1 MHEQINEIFGY
12 LHGLW
17 RYRWSGL
24 LIAWVTAIAGWC
36 YVYAL
41 PNEYNAKAVVNI
53 DTSSIMKPLLKGL
66 AVETDQ
72 TEELAI
78 MTRVLLS
85 RDNLLTVIRE
95 TDMDLGADTP
105 AEKER
110 LVMSLAKSINLTAPG
125 KGRFGSSASQI
136 FEIGYKSTSPELAY
150 KVVSTLLNQLME
162 NTLNTDRT
170 GTAMAQEF
178 LDKEIKEY
186 EQRLNTSESRLA
198 DFKTKNAGFMPDEK
212 GGYYARI
219 RKAEEDVER
228 TKSSLALAQQSYSQ
242 LRRQLSGQEPVL
254 GDARSSAATLRKY
267 QEQLSD
273 LLTQYTEDHPD
284 VQALRARIAEVKA
297 RAKDQDDSAVV
308 GGSDDYV
315 YQELKFQLSQQRIEV
330 GKQQLLLA
338 EQQQKLKT
346 LQESVDTI
354 PKIEAELSRL
364 NRDYEITKERY
375 LSLVERKESA
385 RLAQK
390 AEQNSNEIS
399 FQVVDAPV
407 VPVLPSGPN
416 RLLLLSAVLA
426 AALGAGVAWSLVM
439 VLLFPTFVDY
449 KQLRKLIDLPV
460 LGSIRLQMTDEQQR
474 LRLVQLRTYVL
485 AVLVLIV
492 SFGSV
497 LFYQEQG
504 SILVRSV
511 ISDIGIVI

>member
-1 MHEQINEIFGY
+1 MHEQINELFGY

-24 LIAWVTAIAGWC
+24 LIAWLVAIAGWI
-36 YVYAL
+36 YVYSL
-41 PNEYNAKAVVNI
+41 PNQYNARAVVNI
-53 DTSSIMKPLLKGL
+53 DTSSIMKPLLRGL

-72 TEELAI
+72 NEELAI

-110 LVMSLAKSINLTAPG
+110 LVMNLSNSIYLRAPG
-125 KGRFGSSASQI
+125 RGKFGSKSSQI
-136 FEIGYKSTSPELAY
+136 FEIGYESTSPEMAY
-150 KVVSTLLNQLME
+150 KVVSTLLNQLIE
-162 NTLNTDRT
+162 NTLNSDRT
-170 GTAMAQEF
+170 GTVMAQEF
-178 LDKEIKEY
+178 LEKEIKEY
-186 EQRLNTSESRLA
+186 EQRLNAAETRLA
-198 DFKTKNAGFMPDEK
+198 DFKTRNAGFMPDEK

-219 RKAEEDVER
+219 RRAEDDVEQ

-267 QEQLSD
+267 QEQLND

-297 RAKDQDDSAVV
+297 RTRDQDDSSMV

-315 YQELKFQLSQQRIEV
+315 YQELKFQLSKQQIEI

-338 EQQQKLKT
+338 EQQQKLKM
-346 LQESVDTI
+346 LKESVDTI
-354 PKIEAELSRL
+354 PQIEAELTRL
-364 NRDYEITKERY
+364 NRDYEITRERY

-390 AEQNSNEIS
+390 VEQNSNEIN

-426 AALGAGVAWSLVM
+426 VSVGAGAAWSLVM
-439 VLLFPTFVDY
+439 LLLFPTFVDY

-460 LGSIRLQMTDEQQR
+460 LGSVGLQMTDEQQR
-474 LRLVQLRTYVL
+474 LRLVQFRTYL
-485 AVLVLIV
+485 LSVLVLIALY
-492 SFGSV
+492 GSV

-504 SILVRSV
+504 SMLVRSV
-511 ISDIGIVI
+511 IKDIGIVI

>member
-1 MHEQINEIFGY
+1 MHEQINELFGY

-41 PNEYNAKAVVNI
+41 PNEYNARAVVNI

-72 TEELAI
+72 AEELTI

-110 LVMSLAKSINLTAPG
+110 LVMSLAKSIYLSAPG

-136 FEIGYKSTSPELAY
+136 FEIGYKSTSAQLAY

-162 NTLNTDRT
+162 NTLNSDRT

-178 LDKEIKEY
+178 LGKEIKDY
-186 EQRLNTSESRLA
+186 EQRLNLAESRLA

-242 LRRQLSGQEPVL
+242 LRRQLSGQEPIL

-267 QEQLSD
+267 QEQLNE

-297 RAKDQDDSAVV
+297 RAKDQDDAVV

-338 EQQQKLKT
+338 EQQQKLKK

-354 PKIEAELSRL
+354 PQIEAELSRL
-364 NRDYEITKERY
+364 DRDYEITKERY

-385 RLAQK
+385 RLAQN

-426 AALGAGVAWSLVM
+426 ASLGAGVAWSLVM

-449 KQLRKLIDLPV
+449 KQLRKLIELPV
-460 LGSIRLQMTDEQQR
+460 LGSISLQMTDEQQR

-485 AVLVLIV
+485 AVFVLIV

-511 ISDIGIVI
+511 ISDIGMVI

>member
-1 MHEQINEIFGY
+1 MHEQINELFGY

-24 LIAWVTAIAGWC
+24 LIAWLVAIAGWC
-36 YVYAL
+36 YVYSL
-41 PNEYNAKAVVNI
+41 PNQYNARAVVNI

-72 TEELAI
+72 NEELDI

-85 RDNLLTVIRE
+85 RDNLLAVIRE

-110 LVMSLAKSINLTAPG
+110 LVMSLAKSIYLRAPG

-136 FEIGYKSTSPELAY
+136 FEIGYESTSPELAY
-150 KVVSTLLNQLME
+150 KVVSTLLNQLIE
-162 NTLNTDRT
+162 KTLNTDRT
-170 GTAMAQEF
+170 GTAMAQVF
-178 LDKEIKEY
+178 LEKEIKEY
-186 EQRLNTSESRLA
+186 EQRLSKSESRLA

-219 RKAEEDVER
+219 RKAEEDVEQ

-254 GDARSSAATLRKY
+254 GDARGSASTLRKY
-267 QEQLSD
+267 REQLND

-297 RAKDQDDSAVV
+297 RTKGQDDTMV

-338 EQQQKLKT
+338 ERQQKLKK

-354 PKIEAELSRL
+354 PQIEAELTRL
-364 NRDYEITKERY
+364 NRDYEITRERY
-375 LSLVERKESA
+375 LNLVERKESA
-385 RLAQK
+385 HLAQK
-390 AEQNSNEIS
+390 VEQNSSEIN

-416 RLLLLSAVLA
+416 RLLLLFAALA
-426 AALGAGVAWSLVM
+426 ASLGAGVVWSLLM
-439 VLLFPTFVDY
+439 LLLFPTFVDT

-460 LGSIRLQMTDEQQR
+460 LGSIGLQMTYEQQK
-474 LRLVQLRTYVL
+474 LRLVRLRTYLL
-485 AVLVLIV
+485 AIAMLIV

-504 SILVRSV
+504 SMLVRSV

>member
-1 MHEQINEIFGY
+1 MHEQINELFGY

-24 LIAWVTAIAGWC
+24 LIAWLVAIAGWC

-41 PNEYNAKAVVNI
+41 PNQYNARAVVNI

-66 AVETDQ
+66 AVDIDPM
-72 TEELAI
+72 EELAV

-95 TDMDLGADTP
+95 TDMDLGVDTP

-110 LVMSLAKSINLTAPG
+110 LVMDLANSIYLRTPG
-125 KGRFGSSASQI
+125 NRGRSGSSASQI
-136 FEIGYKSTSPELAY
+136 FEIGYESTSPQLAY
-150 KVVSTLLNQLME
+150 KVVSTLLNQLIE
-162 NTLNTDRT
+162 NALNSDRT
-170 GTAMAQEF
+170 GTVMAQEF

-186 EQRLNTSESRLA
+186 EQRLSKAETRLA

-219 RKAEEDVER
+219 RNAEDDVER

-267 QEQLSD
+267 QEQLND

-297 RAKDQDDSAVV
+297 RTKDQDDSMV

-315 YQELKFQLSQQRIEV
+315 YQELKFQLSKQQIEI

-338 EQQQKLKT
+338 EQQQKLKK
-346 LQESVDTI
+346 LKESVDTI
-354 PKIEAELSRL
+354 PQIEAELTRL
-364 NRDYEITKERY
+364 NRDYEITRERY
-375 LSLVERKESA
+375 LNLVERKESA

-390 AEQNSNEIS
+390 VEQNSSEIN

-426 AALGAGVAWSLVM
+426 VSLGAGVAWSLLM
-439 VLLFPTFVDY
+439 LLLFPTFVDY

-460 LGSIRLQMTDEQQR
+460 LGSVGLQMTDEQQQIR
-474 LRLVQLRTYVL
+474 RVQFRTFL
-485 AVLVLIV
+485 FSVLVLIALY
-492 SFGSV
+492 GSV

-504 SILVRSV
+504 SMLVRSV
-511 ISDIGIVI
+511 ITDIGIVI

>member
-1 MHEQINEIFGY
+1 MHEQINELFGY

-24 LIAWVTAIAGWC
+24 LIAWLVAIAGWI
-36 YVYAL
+36 YVYSL
-41 PNEYNAKAVVNI
+41 PNQYNARAVVNI
-53 DTSSIMKPLLKGL
+53 DTSSIMKPLLRGL

-72 TEELAI
+72 NEELAI

-110 LVMSLAKSINLTAPG
+110 LVMNLSNSIYLSAPG
-125 KGRFGSSASQI
+125 RGKFGRSTSQI
-136 FEIGYKSTSPELAY
+136 FEIGYESTSPEMAY
-150 KVVSTLLNQLME
+150 KVVSTLLNQLIE
-162 NTLNTDRT
+162 NTLNSDRT
-170 GTAMAQEF
+170 GTVMAQEF

-186 EQRLNTSESRLA
+186 EQRLNKAETRLA
-198 DFKTKNAGFMPDEK
+198 DFKTKNAGYMPDEK
-212 GGYYARI
+212 GGYYSRI
-219 RKAEEDVER
+219 RKAEDDVEQ

-267 QEQLSD
+267 REQLND

-297 RAKDQDDSAVV
+297 RTNDQGDSMV

-315 YQELKFQLSQQRIEV
+315 YQELKFQLSKQQIEI

-338 EQQQKLKT
+338 EQQQKLKK
-346 LQESVDTI
+346 LKESVDTI
-354 PKIEAELSRL
+354 PQIEAELSRL
-364 NRDYEITKERY
+364 NRDYEITRERY

-390 AEQNSNEIS
+390 VEQNSNEIN

-426 AALGAGVAWSLVM
+426 CSLGAGVAWSLVM
-439 VLLFPTFVDY
+439 LLLFPTFVDY

-460 LGSIRLQMTDEQQR
+460 LGSIGLQMTDEQQK
-474 LRLVQLRTYVL
+474 LRLVQFRTFL
-485 AVLVLIV
+485 LSIMVLIALY
-492 SFGSV
+492 GSV
-497 LFYQEQG
+497 IFYQEQG
-504 SILVRSV
+504 SMLVRSV
-511 ISDIGIVI
+511 ITDIGIVI

>member
-1 MHEQINEIFGY
+1 MHEQINELFGY

-24 LIAWVTAIAGWC
+24 LIAWLVAIAGWC

-41 PNEYNAKAVVNI
+41 PNQYSARAVVNI

-72 TEELAI
+72 NDELAI

-85 RDNLLTVIRE
+85 RDNLLTVLRE

-105 AEKER
+105 EQKER
-110 LVMSLAKSINLTAPG
+110 LVMSLAKSIYLSAPG
-125 KGRFGSSASQI
+125 GGRFGSSASQI
-136 FEIGYKSTSPELAY
+136 FEIGYESTSPELAY
-150 KVVSTLLNQLME
+150 KVVSTLLNQLIE
-162 NTLNTDRT
+162 KTLNTDRT
-170 GTAMAQEF
+170 GTAMAQVF
-178 LDKEIKEY
+178 LEKEIKEN
-186 EQRLNTSESRLA
+186 EQRLSKAESRLA

-212 GGYYARI
+212 GGYYDRI
-219 RKAEEDVER
+219 RKAEEDVEQ
-228 TKSSLALAQQSYSQ
+228 TKSSLALAQQSFTT
-242 LRRQLSGQEPVL
+242 LRKQLSGQEPVL
-254 GDARSSAATLRKY
+254 GNARSSAATLHKY
-267 QEQLSD
+267 REQLND

-284 VQALRARIAEVKA
+284 VQALRSRIAEVEA
-297 RAKDQDDSAVV
+297 RTKDQDDTMV

-338 EQQQKLKT
+338 ERQQKLKK

-354 PKIEAELSRL
+354 PQIEAELTRL
-364 NRDYEITKERY
+364 NRDYEITRERY

-385 RLAQK
+385 HLAQK
-390 AEQNSNEIS
+390 VEQNSNEIN

-426 AALGAGVAWSLVM
+426 ASMGAGVAWSLLM
-439 VLLFPTFVDY
+439 LLLFPTFVDY
-449 KQLRKLIDLPV
+449 KQLKKLIDLPV
-460 LGSIRLQMTDEQQR
+460 LGSIGLQMTDEQQQLKLVR
-474 LRLVQLRTYVL
+474 LRTFLL
-485 AVLVLIV
+485 AVLVLLV
-492 SFGSV
+492 SYGSV

-504 SILVRSV
+504 SMLVRSV
-511 ISDIGIVI
+511 ISDIRMVL

>member
-1 MHEQINEIFGY
+1 MHEQINELFGY

-24 LIAWVTAIAGWC
+24 LIAWLVAIAGWC
-36 YVYAL
+36 YVYSL
-41 PNEYNAKAVVNI
+41 PNQYNARAVVNI

-72 TEELAI
+72 NEELAI

-105 AEKER
+105 AEKEH
-110 LVMSLAKSINLTAPG
+110 LVMGLAKSIYLSAPG

-136 FEIGYKSTSPELAY
+136 FEIGYESTSPEMAY
-150 KVVSTLLNQLME
+150 KVVSTLLNQLIE
-162 NTLNTDRT
+162 NALNSDRT
-170 GTAMAQEF
+170 GTVMAQEF

-186 EQRLNTSESRLA
+186 EQRLSKAETRLA

-219 RKAEEDVER
+219 RKAEDDVEQ

-267 QEQLSD
+267 REQLND

-297 RAKDQDDSAVV
+297 RTKDQDDSMV

-315 YQELKFQLSQQRIEV
+315 YQELKFQLSKQQIEI

-338 EQQQKLKT
+338 EQQQKLKK
-346 LQESVDTI
+346 LKESVDTI
-354 PKIEAELSRL
+354 PQIEAELTRL
-364 NRDYEITKERY
+364 NRDYEITRERY
-375 LSLVERKESA
+375 LNLVERKESA

-390 AEQNSNEIS
+390 VEQNSSEIN

-426 AALGAGVAWSLVM
+426 VSLGAGVAWSLLM
-439 VLLFPTFVDY
+439 LLLFPTFVDY

-460 LGSIRLQMTDEQQR
+460 LGSVGLQMTDEQQK
-474 LRLVQLRTYVL
+474 LRLVQFRTFLLSVS
-485 AVLVLIV
+485 VLIALY
-492 SFGSV
+492 GGV

-504 SILVRSV
+504 SMLVRSV
-511 ISDIGIVI
+511 ITDIGIVI

>member
-24 LIAWVTAIAGWC
+24 LIAWLVAIAGWI

-41 PNEYNAKAVVNI
+41 PDQYNAKAVVNI

-85 RDNLLTVIRE
+85 RDNLMKVIRE
-95 TDMDLGADTP
+95 TDMDLDADTP

-110 LVMSLAKSINLTAPG
+110 LVWNLSSGIYLTTPATS
-125 KGRFGSSASQI
+125 RFGSPVSQI
-136 FEIGYKSTSPELAY
+136 FEIGYQSTSPELAY
-150 KVVSTLLNQLME
+150 KVVSTLLNQLIE
-162 NTLNTDRT
+162 NTLNSDNT
-170 GTAMAQEF
+170 GTVVAQEF

-186 EQRLNTSESRLA
+186 EQRLNKAETRLA
-198 DFKTKNAGFMPDEK
+198 DFKTANAGFMPDEK
-212 GGYYARI
+212 GGYYNRI
-219 RKAEEDVER
+219 RQAEESVEA

-254 GDARSSAATLRKY
+254 GAARSSAATLHKY
-267 QEQLSD
+267 REQLND

-284 VQALRARIAEVKA
+284 VQALRSRIAEVEA
-297 RAKDQDDSAVV
+297 RTMDKDDSMV

-338 EQQQKLKT
+338 ERQQKLKK

-354 PKIEAELSRL
+354 PQIEAELTRL
-364 NRDYEITKERY
+364 NRDYEITRERY

-390 AEQNSNEIS
+390 VEQNSSEINI
-399 FQVVDAPV
+399 QVVDAPV
-407 VPVLPSGPN
+407 VPVLPSGPD
-416 RLLLLSAVLA
+416 RLLLSTGVLGVS
-426 AALGAGVAWSLVM
+426 LGAGVAWSLVM
-439 VLLFPTFVDY
+439 LLLFPSYVDY
-449 KQLRKLIDLPV
+449 KQLKKIIDLPV
-460 LGSIRLQMTDEQQR
+460 LGSVGLQMTDEQQK
-474 LRLVQLRTYVL
+474 LRLVRLRTFLL
-485 AVLVLIV
+485 AVTVLIV
-492 SFGSV
+492 SYGGV

-504 SILVRSV
+504 SMLVRSV
-511 ISDIGIVI
+511 ISDIRIVI

>member
-1 MHEQINEIFGY
+1 MHEQINELFGY

-24 LIAWVTAIAGWC
+24 LIAWLVAIAGWI

-41 PNEYNAKAVVNI
+41 PNQYNARAVVNI

-72 TEELAI
+72 KEELAI

-85 RDNLLTVIRE
+85 RDNLLTVLRE

-105 AEKER
+105 EEKER
-110 LVMSLAKSINLTAPG
+110 LVWNLSKKIYLTAPG
-125 KGRFGSSASQI
+125 NGSVGKSASQI
-136 FEIGYKSTSPELAY
+136 FEIGYESTSPELAY
-150 KVVSTLLNQLME
+150 KVVSTLLNQLIE

-170 GTAMAQEF
+170 GTVMAQQF
-178 LDKEIKEY
+178 LDKEIKDY
-186 EQRLNTSESRLA
+186 EQRLSIAESRLA

-219 RKAEEDVER
+219 RKAEEEVEN

-242 LRRQLSGQEPVL
+242 LRRQLSGEEPVL

-267 QEQLSD
+267 REQLND

-284 VQALRARIAEVKA
+284 VQALRSRIAEVKA
-297 RAKDQDDSAVV
+297 RTKDQDESMV
-308 GGSDDYV
+308 GGSEDYV
-315 YQELKFQLSQQRIEV
+315 FQELKFQLSQQRIEV

-338 EQQQKLKT
+338 EQQQKLKK

-354 PKIEAELSRL
+354 PQIEAELTRL
-364 NRDYEITKERY
+364 NRDYEITRERY

-390 AEQNSNEIS
+390 VEQNSNEIN

-407 VPVLPSGPN
+407 VPVLPTGPN
-416 RLLLLSAVLA
+416 RLLLLSGVLA
-426 AALGAGVAWSLVM
+426 VALGAGVAWSLVM
-439 VLLFPTFVDY
+439 FLLFPTFVDH

-460 LGSIRLQMTDEQQR
+460 LGSIGLQMTDEQKS
-474 LRLVQLRTYVL
+474 LRLVRLRTYL
-485 AVLVLIV
+485 FAVLVLIV

-504 SILVRSV
+504 SMLMRSV

>member
-1 MHEQINEIFGY
+1 MHEQINELFGY

-24 LIAWVTAIAGWC
+24 LIAWLVAIAGWC
-36 YVYAL
+36 YVYSL
-41 PNEYNAKAVVNI
+41 PNQYNARAVVNI

-72 TEELAI
+72 NEELAI

-110 LVMSLAKSINLTAPG
+110 LVMGLAKSIYLSAPG

-136 FEIGYKSTSPELAY
+136 FEIGYESTSPELAY
-150 KVVSTLLNQLME
+150 KVVSTLLNQLIE
-162 NTLNTDRT
+162 KTLNTDRT
-170 GTAMAQEF
+170 GTVMAQEF
-178 LDKEIKEY
+178 LDKEIKVY
-186 EQRLNTSESRLA
+186 EQRLSKAESRLA

-219 RKAEEDVER
+219 RKAEEDVEQ

-254 GDARSSAATLRKY
+254 GDARASASTLRKY
-267 QEQLSD
+267 REQLND

-297 RAKDQDDSAVV
+297 RTKNQDDSMV

-338 EQQQKLKT
+338 ERQQKLKK
-346 LQESVDTI
+346 LKESVDTI
-354 PKIEAELSRL
+354 PQIEAELTRL
-364 NRDYEITKERY
+364 NRDYEITRERY

-385 RLAQK
+385 HLAQK
-390 AEQNSNEIS
+390 VEQNSNEIN

-426 AALGAGVAWSLVM
+426 ASLGAGVAWSLLM
-439 VLLFPTFVDY
+439 LLLFPTFVDT

-460 LGSIRLQMTDEQQR
+460 LGSIGLQMTDEQQK
-474 LRLVQLRTYVL
+474 LRLVRLRTYLL
-485 AVLVLIV
+485 AITMLIV

-504 SILVRSV
+504 SMLVRSV

>member
-1 MHEQINEIFGY
+1 MHEQINELFGY

-24 LIAWVTAIAGWC
+24 LIAWLVAIAGWF

-41 PNEYNAKAVVNI
+41 PNQYNARAVVNI

-78 MTRVLLS
+78 MARVLLS

-110 LVMSLAKSINLTAPG
+110 LVMGLAKSIYLKAPG
-125 KGRFGSSASQI
+125 KPKFGSSASQI
-136 FEIGYKSTSPELAY
+136 FEIGYESTSPELAY
-150 KVVSTLLNQLME
+150 KVVSTLLNQLIE

-170 GTAMAQEF
+170 GTVMAQEF

-186 EQRLNTSESRLA
+186 EQRLNAAETRLA

-212 GGYYARI
+212 GGYYGRI
-219 RKAEEDVER
+219 RKAEDDVEQ

-242 LRRQLSGQEPVL
+242 LRRQLSGEDPVL
-254 GDARSSAATLRKY
+254 GDARSSAKTLRKY
-267 QEQLSD
+267 REQLND
-273 LLTQYTEDHPD
+273 LLTRFTEDHPD

-297 RAKDQDDSAVV
+297 RTQDQDESMV

-315 YQELKFQLSQQRIEV
+315 YQELKFQLSKQRIEI
-330 GKQQLLLA
+330 GKQQILLA
-338 EQQQKLKT
+338 EQQQKLKK
-346 LQESVDTI
+346 LKESVDTI
-354 PKIEAELSRL
+354 PQIEADLTRL
-364 NRDYEITKERY
+364 NRDYEITRERY

-390 AEQNSNEIS
+390 VEQNSNEIN

-407 VPVLPSGPN
+407 VPVLPSGPD

-426 AALGAGVAWSLVM
+426 VSVGAGVAWSLLM
-439 VLLFPTFVDY
+439 LLLFPTYVDT
-449 KQLRKLIDLPV
+449 KQLRKIIDLPV
-460 LGSIRLQMTDEQQR
+460 LGSIGLQMTDEQQK
-474 LRLVQLRTYVL
+474 LRLVRLRTFL
-485 AVLVLIV
+485 LSVLVLIA
-492 SFGSV
+492 SYGSV

-504 SILVRSV
+504 SMLVRSF
-511 ISDIGIVI
+511 ISDIGMVI

>member
-1 MHEQINEIFGY
+1 MHEQINELFGY

-41 PNEYNAKAVVNI
+41 PNEYNARAVVNI

-72 TEELAI
+72 AEELTI

-110 LVMSLAKSINLTAPG
+110 LVMSLAKSIYLSAPG

-136 FEIGYKSTSPELAY
+136 FEIGYESTSAQLAY

-162 NTLNTDRT
+162 NTLNSDRT

-178 LDKEIKEY
+178 LGKEIKDY
-186 EQRLNTSESRLA
+186 EQRLNLAESRLA

-242 LRRQLSGQEPVL
+242 LRRQLSGQEPIL

-267 QEQLSD
+267 QEQLNE

-297 RAKDQDDSAVV
+297 RAKDQDDAVV

-338 EQQQKLKT
+338 EQQQKLKK

-354 PKIEAELSRL
+354 PQIEAELSRL
-364 NRDYEITKERY
+364 DRDYEITKERY

-385 RLAQK
+385 RLAQN

-426 AALGAGVAWSLVM
+426 ASLGAGVAWSLVM
-439 VLLFPTFVDY
+439 ILLFPTFVDY

-460 LGSIRLQMTDEQQR
+460 LGSISLQMTDEQQR

-485 AVLVLIV
+485 AVFVLIV

-511 ISDIGIVI
+511 ISDIGMVI

>member
-1 MHEQINEIFGY
+1 MHEQINELFGY

-24 LIAWVTAIAGWC
+24 LIAWLVAIGGWL
-36 YVYAL
+36 YVYSL
-41 PNEYNAKAVVNI
+41 PNQYNARAVVNI

-72 TEELAI
+72 NEELAI

-85 RDNLLTVIRE
+85 RDNLLAVIRE

-110 LVMSLAKSINLTAPG
+110 LVMSLAKSIYLRAPG

-136 FEIGYKSTSPELAY
+136 FEIGYESTSPELAY
-150 KVVSTLLNQLME
+150 KVVSTLLNQLIE
-162 NTLNTDRT
+162 KTLNTDRT
-170 GTAMAQEF
+170 GTAMAQVF
-178 LDKEIKEY
+178 LEKEIKEY
-186 EQRLNTSESRLA
+186 EQRLSKSESRLA

-219 RKAEEDVER
+219 RKAEEDVEQ

-254 GDARSSAATLRKY
+254 GDARASASTLRKY
-267 QEQLSD
+267 REQLND

-297 RAKDQDDSAVV
+297 RTKDQDDSMV

-338 EQQQKLKT
+338 ERQQKLKK
-346 LQESVDTI
+346 LKESVDTI
-354 PKIEAELSRL
+354 PQIEAELTRL
-364 NRDYEITKERY
+364 NRDYEITRERY
-375 LSLVERKESA
+375 LNLVERKESA
-385 RLAQK
+385 HLAQK
-390 AEQNSNEIS
+390 VEQNSSEIN

-416 RLLLLSAVLA
+416 RLLLLSAALA
-426 AALGAGVAWSLVM
+426 ASLGAGVAWSLLM
-439 VLLFPTFVDY
+439 LLLFPTFVDT

-460 LGSIRLQMTDEQQR
+460 LGSIGLQMTDEQQK
-474 LRLVQLRTYVL
+474 LRLVRLRTYLL
-485 AVLVLIV
+485 AIAMLIV

-504 SILVRSV
+504 SMLVRSV

>member
-1 MHEQINEIFGY
+1 MQEQINELFGY

-24 LIAWVTAIAGWC
+24 LIAWITAIAGWC

-41 PNEYNAKAVVNI
+41 PNEYNARAVVNI

-72 TEELAI
+72 AEELTI

-110 LVMSLAKSINLTAPG
+110 LVMSLAKSIYLSAPG

-136 FEIGYKSTSPELAY
+136 FEIGYESTSAQLAY

-162 NTLNTDRT
+162 NTLNSDRT

-178 LDKEIKEY
+178 LGKEIKDY
-186 EQRLNTSESRLA
+186 EQRLNLAESRLA

-242 LRRQLSGQEPVL
+242 LRRQLSGQEPIL

-267 QEQLSD
+267 QEQLNE

-297 RAKDQDDSAVV
+297 RAKDQDDAVV

-338 EQQQKLKT
+338 EQQQKLKK

-354 PKIEAELSRL
+354 PQIEAELSRL
-364 NRDYEITKERY
+364 DRDYEITKERY

-385 RLAQK
+385 RLAQN

-426 AALGAGVAWSLVM
+426 ASLGAGVAWSLVM
-439 VLLFPTFVDY
+439 ILLFPTFVDY

-460 LGSIRLQMTDEQQR
+460 LGSISLQMTDEQQR

-485 AVLVLIV
+485 AVFVLIV

-511 ISDIGIVI
+511 ISDIGMVI

>member
-1 MHEQINEIFGY
+1 MHEQINELFGY

-41 PNEYNAKAVVNI
+41 PNEYNARAVVNI

-72 TEELAI
+72 AEELTI

-110 LVMSLAKSINLTAPG
+110 LVMSLAKSIYLSAPG

-136 FEIGYKSTSPELAY
+136 FEIGYESTSAQLAY

-178 LDKEIKEY
+178 LGKEIKEY
-186 EQRLNTSESRLA
+186 EQRLNLAESRLA

-228 TKSSLALAQQSYSQ
+228 TKSSLTLAQQSYSQ
-242 LRRQLSGQEPVL
+242 LRRQLSGQEPIL
-254 GDARSSAATLRKY
+254 GDARSSTATLRKY
-267 QEQLSD
+267 QEQLSE

-297 RAKDQDDSAVV
+297 RAKDQDDAVV

-338 EQQQKLKT
+338 EQQQKLKK

-354 PKIEAELSRL
+354 PQIEAELSRL
-364 NRDYEITKERY
+364 DRDYEITKERY

-385 RLAQK
+385 RLAQN

-426 AALGAGVAWSLVM
+426 ASLGAGVAWSLVM
-439 VLLFPTFVDY
+439 ILLFPTFVDY

-460 LGSIRLQMTDEQQR
+460 LGSISLQMTDEQQR

-485 AVLVLIV
+485 AVFVLIV

-511 ISDIGIVI
+511 ISDIGMVI

>member
-1 MHEQINEIFGY
+1 MHEQINELFGY

-24 LIAWVTAIAGWC
+24 LIAWLVAIAGWI
-36 YVYAL
+36 YVYSL
-41 PNEYNAKAVVNI
+41 PNQYNARAVVNI
-53 DTSSIMKPLLKGL
+53 DTSSIMKPLLRGL

-72 TEELAI
+72 NEELAI

-110 LVMSLAKSINLTAPG
+110 LVRDLSNSIYLRAPG
-125 KGRFGSSASQI
+125 KGRYGSSTSQI
-136 FEIGYKSTSPELAY
+136 FEIGYESTSPEMAY
-150 KVVSTLLNQLME
+150 KVVSTLLNQLIE
-162 NTLNTDRT
+162 NTLNSDRT
-170 GTAMAQEF
+170 GTVMAQEF
-178 LDKEIKEY
+178 LEKEIKEY
-186 EQRLNTSESRLA
+186 EQRLSKAETRLA

-219 RKAEEDVER
+219 REAEDDVER

-267 QEQLSD
+267 REQLND

-284 VQALRARIAEVKA
+284 VQALRARIAEVKS
-297 RAKDQDDSAVV
+297 RTEDQGDSMV

-315 YQELKFQLSQQRIEV
+315 YQELKFQLSKQQIEI

-338 EQQQKLKT
+338 EQQQKLKK
-346 LQESVDTI
+346 LKESVDTI
-354 PKIEAELSRL
+354 PQIEAELSRL
-364 NRDYEITKERY
+364 NRDYEITRERY

-390 AEQNSNEIS
+390 VEQNSNEIN

-407 VPVLPSGPN
+407 VPVLPSGPD

-426 AALGAGVAWSLVM
+426 VSLGAGVAWSLLM
-439 VLLFPTFVDY
+439 LLLFPTFVDT
-449 KQLRKLIDLPV
+449 KQLRKVIDLPV
-460 LGSIRLQMTDEQQR
+460 LGSIGLQMTDEQQK
-474 LRLVQLRTYVL
+474 LKLVQLRTFLLSVF
-485 AVLVLIV
+485 VLIA
-492 SFGSV
+492 SYGSV
-497 LFYQEQG
+497 LLYQEQG
-504 SILVRSV
+504 SMLVRSV

>member
-1 MHEQINEIFGY
+1 MHEQINELFGY

-24 LIAWVTAIAGWC
+24 LIAWLVAIAGWC
-36 YVYAL
+36 YVYSL
-41 PNEYNAKAVVNI
+41 PNQYNARAVVNI

-72 TEELAI
+72 NEELAI

-110 LVMSLAKSINLTAPG
+110 LVMGLAKSIYLSAPG

-136 FEIGYKSTSPELAY
+136 FEIGYESTSPELAY
-150 KVVSTLLNQLME
+150 KVVSTLLNQLIE
-162 NTLNTDRT
+162 KTLNSDRT
-170 GTAMAQEF
+170 GTVMAQEF
-178 LDKEIKEY
+178 LDKEIKVY
-186 EQRLNTSESRLA
+186 EQRLSKAESRLA

-219 RKAEEDVER
+219 RKAEEDVEQ

-254 GDARSSAATLRKY
+254 GDARASASTLRKY
-267 QEQLSD
+267 REQLND

-297 RAKDQDDSAVV
+297 RTKNQDDSMV

-338 EQQQKLKT
+338 ERQQKLKK
-346 LQESVDTI
+346 LKESVDTI
-354 PKIEAELSRL
+354 PQIEAELTRL
-364 NRDYEITKERY
+364 NRDYEITRERY

-385 RLAQK
+385 HLAQK
-390 AEQNSNEIS
+390 VEQNSSEIN

-426 AALGAGVAWSLVM
+426 ASLGAGVAWSLLM
-439 VLLFPTFVDY
+439 LLLFPTFVDT

-460 LGSIRLQMTDEQQR
+460 LGSIGLQMTDEQQK
-474 LRLVQLRTYVL
+474 LRLVRLRTYLL
-485 AVLVLIV
+485 AITMLIV

-504 SILVRSV
+504 SMLVRSV

>member
-1 MHEQINEIFGY
+1 MHEQINELFGY

-24 LIAWVTAIAGWC
+24 LIAWLVAIAGWC
-36 YVYAL
+36 YVYSL
-41 PNEYNAKAVVNI
+41 PNQYNARAVVNI

-72 TEELAI
+72 DEELAI

-110 LVMSLAKSINLTAPG
+110 LVMGLAKSIYLSAPG

-136 FEIGYKSTSPELAY
+136 FEIGYESTSPEMAY
-150 KVVSTLLNQLME
+150 KVVSTLLNQLIE
-162 NTLNTDRT
+162 NALNSDRT
-170 GTAMAQEF
+170 GTVMAQEF

-186 EQRLNTSESRLA
+186 EQRLSKAETRLA

-219 RKAEEDVER
+219 RKAEDDVEQ

-267 QEQLSD
+267 REQLND

-297 RAKDQDDSAVV
+297 RTKDQDDSMV

-315 YQELKFQLSQQRIEV
+315 YQELKFQLSKQQIEI

-338 EQQQKLKT
+338 EQQQKLKK
-346 LQESVDTI
+346 LKESVDTI
-354 PKIEAELSRL
+354 PQIEAELTRL
-364 NRDYEITKERY
+364 NRDYEITRERY
-375 LSLVERKESA
+375 LNLVERKESA

-390 AEQNSNEIS
+390 VEQNSSEIN

-426 AALGAGVAWSLVM
+426 VSLGAGVAWSLLM
-439 VLLFPTFVDY
+439 LLLFPTFVDY

-460 LGSIRLQMTDEQQR
+460 LGSVGLQMTDEQQK
-474 LRLVQLRTYVL
+474 LRLVQYRTFLLSVS
-485 AVLVLIV
+485 VLIALY
-492 SFGSV
+492 GGV

-504 SILVRSV
+504 SMLVRSV
-511 ISDIGIVI
+511 ITDIGIVI

>member
-1 MHEQINEIFGY
+1 M
-12 LHGLW
+12 
-17 RYRWSGL
+17 S
-24 LIAWVTAIAGWC
+24 
-36 YVYAL
+36 
-41 PNEYNAKAVVNI
+41 
-53 DTSSIMKPLLKGL
+53 
-66 AVETDQ
+66 
-72 TEELAI
+72 
-78 MTRVLLS
+78 RVLLS

-105 AEKER
+105 GEKER
-110 LVMSLAKSINLTAPG
+110 LVMNLAKTIYLKSPG
-125 KGRFGSSASQI
+125 KGGFGRSPSQI
-136 FEIGYKSTSPELAY
+136 FEIGYTSTSPELAY
-150 KVVSTLLNQLME
+150 KVVSTLLNQLIE
-162 NTLNTDRT
+162 NTLNTDRS
-170 GTAMAQEF
+170 GTVVAQEF

-186 EQRLNTSESRLA
+186 EQRLNAAESRLA
-198 DFKTKNAGFMPDEK
+198 DFKTKNSGFMPDEK
-212 GGYYARI
+212 GGYYTRI
-219 RKAEEDVER
+219 RKAEEAVEK

-254 GDARSSAATLRKY
+254 GDARSSASTLRKY
-267 QEQLSD
+267 REQLND

-284 VQALRARIAEVKA
+284 VQALRSRIAEVEA
-297 RAKDQDDSAVV
+297 RTKSQNDSMI

-315 YQELKFQLSQQRIEV
+315 FQELKFQLSQQRIEI

-338 EQQQKLKT
+338 EQQQRLKT

-354 PKIEAELSRL
+354 PQIEAELSRL
-364 NRDYEITKERY
+364 NRDYEITRERY

-390 AEQNSNEIS
+390 VEQNSNEIN

-426 AALGAGVAWSLVM
+426 ASLGAGVAWSLVM
-439 VLLFPTFVDY
+439 MLLFPTFVDY

-460 LGSIRLQMTDEQQR
+460 LGSIGLQMTDEQQK
-474 LRLVQLRTYVL
+474 LRVMQLRTYFL
-485 AVLVLIV
+485 SVLVLIA
-492 SFGSV
+492 SYGSV

-504 SILVRSV
+504 SMLVRSV

>member
-1 MHEQINEIFGY
+1 MHEQINELFGY

-24 LIAWVTAIAGWC
+24 LIAWLVAIAGWC

-41 PNEYNAKAVVNI
+41 PNLYNARAVVNI

-72 TEELAI
+72 NEELAI

-110 LVMSLAKSINLTAPG
+110 LVMGLANSIYLRAPG
-125 KGRFGSSASQI
+125 KGGFGSSASQI
-136 FEIGYKSTSPELAY
+136 FEIGYESASPELAY
-150 KVVSTLLNQLME
+150 KVVSTLLNQLIE
-162 NTLNTDRT
+162 KTLNTDRT
-170 GTAMAQEF
+170 GTAMAQVF
-178 LDKEIKEY
+178 LEKEIKEY
-186 EQRLNTSESRLA
+186 EQRLSKSESRLA

-219 RKAEEDVER
+219 RKAEEDVEQ

-254 GDARSSAATLRKY
+254 GDARASASTLRKY
-267 QEQLSD
+267 REQLND

-297 RAKDQDDSAVV
+297 RTKDQGDSMV

-338 EQQQKLKT
+338 ERQQKLKK
-346 LQESVDTI
+346 LKESVDTI
-354 PKIEAELSRL
+354 PQIEAELARL
-364 NRDYEITKERY
+364 NRDYEITRERY
-375 LSLVERKESA
+375 LNLVERKESA
-385 RLAQK
+385 HLAQK
-390 AEQNSNEIS
+390 VEQNSSEIN

-416 RLLLLSAVLA
+416 RLLLLSAALA
-426 AALGAGVAWSLVM
+426 VSLGAGVAWSLLM
-439 VLLFPTFVDY
+439 LLLFPTFVDT

-460 LGSIRLQMTDEQQR
+460 LGSIGLQMTDEQEK
-474 LRLVQLRTYVL
+474 LRLVRLRTYLL
-485 AVLVLIV
+485 AISMLIV
-492 SFGSV
+492 SYGSV

-504 SILVRSV
+504 SMLVRSV